1 MLFRS
6 NYPVAKLLDKLRI
19 EQTKSRPRRSNDN
32 GLVEA
37 KNGCVIRIH
46 MGYTHIAAEH
56 AAAVQRF
63 YSEHL
68 NNYVNFHRPSGQA
81 ETITDKKGKQRRV
94 YRKFETPWE
103 VFRQLPGASKYLK
116 SGQTLRALDQFA
128 KSESD
133 TSAARRMQDAKH
145 KLLSA
150 VEPARRSA

>member
-1 MLFRS
+1 M
-6 NYPVAKLLDKLRI
+6 
-19 EQTKSRPRRSNDN
+19 
-32 GLVEA
+32 
-37 KNGCVIRIH
+37 
-46 MGYTHIAAEH
+46 
-56 AAAVQRF
+56 
-63 YSEHL
+63 
-68 NNYVNFHRPSGQA
+68 NFHRPSGQA

-103 VFRQLPGASKYLK
+103 VFRQLSGASKYLK